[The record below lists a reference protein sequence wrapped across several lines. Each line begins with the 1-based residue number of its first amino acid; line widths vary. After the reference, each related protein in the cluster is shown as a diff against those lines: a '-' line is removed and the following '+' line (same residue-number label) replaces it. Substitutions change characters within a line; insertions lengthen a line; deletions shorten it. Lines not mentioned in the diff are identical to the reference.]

1 VEIPVVM
8 TLLTVLVKLA
18 LLVQMLGEGCAVLRL
33 KIRDTSPST
42 ETVRLLLMVP
52 PFV

>member
-1 VEIPVVM
+1 MEIPVVM

-18 LLVQMLGEGCAVLRL
+18 LLVQMLGEGCALLRL